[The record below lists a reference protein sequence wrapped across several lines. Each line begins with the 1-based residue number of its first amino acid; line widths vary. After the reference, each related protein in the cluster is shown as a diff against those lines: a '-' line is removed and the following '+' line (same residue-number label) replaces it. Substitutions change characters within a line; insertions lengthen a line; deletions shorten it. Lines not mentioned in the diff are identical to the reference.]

1 MKRVTLY
8 VLVVFILFAGVEV
21 FAAADTI
28 LIKNGTIVPV
38 KGVSSTIADLLIEN
52 GKIIKIG
59 TRIQAPAGAKV
70 IDASG
75 KYIYPGLVAL
85 MTAVGVTGYPG
96 AGNDTDEVGISTP
109 HIDPYDAINP
119 EDECIEVTRLG
130 GVTTVQTVSGSR
142 SVINGKSVVLHLE
155 GDLADKMVAKR
166 YVAQIINIGAK
177 ESNKYP
183 STQPGIVSFLRTKF
197 DQAKEFAQK
206 QSETAKKSQ
215 KEKSKKDEKDTKSL
229 AKRNLEIE
237 ALVPVVT
244 GKVPVIFI
252 TTDEVTIRNALEII
266 KEYKLKG
273 IIRANSGILK
283 YADRIAKENIPVIWA
298 GTTGIPRRWEPFDLN
313 YHTAAVLAEKGILFA
328 FDPGGWGPANRNVSD
343 MPTPASI
350 SVAHGLSE
358 KKALEALTINP
369 ARILGIDEE
378 VGSLE
383 AGKTANVVIW
393 TGSPIQGR
401 SRVET
406 VIIRGKLIP
415 MTSLQTRLY
424 EKFKKIVYERMK
436 KKKL

>member
-1 MKRVTLY
+1 MKKIAHL
-8 VLVVFILFAGVEV
+8 VLVVFILFVGVEV

-38 KGVSSTIADLLIEN
+38 KGGSSTIADLLIEN

-75 KYIYPGLVAL
+75 KYVYPGLVAV

-96 AGNDTDEVGISTP
+96 ASNDTDEVGTSTP
-109 HIDPYDAINP
+109 HMDPYDAINP

-130 GVTTVQTVSGSR
+130 GVTTVQTVSGTR

-166 YVAQIINIGAK
+166 YVAQIINMGAK
-177 ESNKYP
+177 EQNKYP

-197 DQAKEFAQK
+197 DQAQDYAKK
-206 QSETAKKSQ
+206 QSEIDKKSQ
-215 KEKSKKDEKDTKSL
+215 KDKSKKDENEKESLTK
-229 AKRNLEIE
+229 RDLEME

-283 YADRIAKENIPVIWA
+283 YADRLAKENIPVIWA
-298 GTTGIPRRWEPFDLN
+298 GTTAIPGRWEPFDLN

-328 FDPGGWGPANRNVSD
+328 FDPGGWGPGNRNVRD
-343 MPTPASI
+343 MTTPASI

-358 KKALEALTINP
+358 KNALEALTINP
-369 ARILGIDEE
+369 ARILGIEEE

-383 AGKTANVVIW
+383 AGKIANVAIW

-436 KKKL
+436 KKK

>member
-1 MKRVTLY
+1 MKRIIHF
-8 VLVVFILFAGVEV
+8 VLMVFILYAGVEV
-21 FAAADTI
+21 VAASNTI

-38 KGVSSTIADLLIEN
+38 KGGSNTIGDILIEN
-52 GKIIKIG
+52 GKISKIG
-59 TRIQAPAGAKV
+59 TRIKAPTGAKV

-75 KYIYPGLVAL
+75 KYVYPGLVAV

-109 HIDPYDAINP
+109 HMDPYDAINP

-130 GVTTVQTVSGSR
+130 GVTTVHTVSGSR

-155 GDLADKMVAKR
+155 GDLADKMLAKR
-166 YVAQIINIGAK
+166 YVAQIINMGAK
-177 ESNKYP
+177 EQNKYP
-183 STQPGIVSFLRTKF
+183 STQPGVVSFLRDKF
-197 DQAKEFAQK
+197 NKAKEYAKK
-206 QSETAKKSQ
+206 QSEKNRKVQ
-215 KEKSKKDEKDTKSL
+215 KDKTEKDKNDTASP
-229 AKRNLEIE
+229 AKRNLEME

-244 GKVPVIFI
+244 GKVPVILI
-252 TTDEVTIRNALEII
+252 THDEVTIRNALEII
-266 KEYKLKG
+266 KEYRLKG
-273 IIRANSGILK
+273 IIRASSGILK

-328 FDPGGWGPANRNVSD
+328 FDPGGWGPGNRSVRD
-343 MPTPASI
+343 MPMPASI

-358 KKALEALTINP
+358 KEALKALTINP
-369 ARILGIDEE
+369 ARILGIEEE

-383 AGKTANVVIW
+383 VGKTANVAIW
-393 TGSPIQGR
+393 TGSPVQGR

-406 VIIRGKLIP
+406 VIIKGKLIP

-436 KKKL
+436 KKK

>member
-1 MKRVTLY
+1 MRKFAH
-8 VLVVFILFAGVEV
+8 VFLMFFLLIMIAKIGMANE
-21 FAAADTI
+21 AI

-38 KGVSSTIADLLIEN
+38 KGSSNTTGDLLIEN

-59 TRIQAPAGAKV
+59 MHIQAPAGAKV

-75 KYIYPGLVAL
+75 KYVYPGLVAV

-96 AGNDTDEVGISTP
+96 AGNDTDEVGTSTP
-109 HIDPYDAINP
+109 HMDPYDAINP

-130 GVTTVQTVSGSR
+130 GVTTVQTVSGTR

-155 GDLADKMVAKR
+155 GDLADKMVAKH
-166 YVAQIINIGAK
+166 YVAQIINMGAK
-177 ESNKYP
+177 EQNKYP
-183 STQPGIVSFLRTKF
+183 STQPGIVSFLRAKF
-197 DQAKEFAQK
+197 NQAQEYAKK
-206 QSETAKKSQ
+206 QSETDKKSQ
-215 KEKSKKDEKDTKSL
+215 KDKSKKDENEKESL
-229 AKRNLEIE
+229 AKRDLEME

-244 GKVPVIFI
+244 GKVPVVFI

-298 GTTGIPRRWEPFDLN
+298 GTTAIPGRWEPFDLN

-328 FDPGGWGPANRNVSD
+328 FDPGGWGPANRNVND
-343 MPTPASI
+343 IPTPASI

-369 ARILGIDEE
+369 ARILGIEEE

-406 VIIRGKLIP
+406 VIIRGKIIP

-424 EKFKKIVYERMK
+424 EKFKKIVNERMK
-436 KKKL
+436 KKK

>member
-1 MKRVTLY
+1 M
-8 VLVVFILFAGVEV
+8 VFILYAGVKV
-21 FAAADTI
+21 FAASNTI

-38 KGVSSTIADLLIEN
+38 KGGSITIGDLLIEN

-59 TRIQAPAGAKV
+59 TRIKAPTGAKI

-75 KYIYPGLVAL
+75 KYVYPGLVAV

-96 AGNDTDEVGISTP
+96 AGNDTDEVGTSTP
-109 HIDPYDAINP
+109 HMDPYDAINP

-130 GVTTVQTVSGSR
+130 GVTTVHTVSGSR

-155 GDLADKMVAKR
+155 GDLAEKMVAKR
-166 YVAQIINIGAK
+166 YVAQIINMGAK
-177 ESNKYP
+177 EQNKYP
-183 STQPGIVSFLRTKF
+183 STQPGVVSFLRDKF
-197 DQAKEFAQK
+197 NKAKEYAKK
-206 QSETAKKSQ
+206 QSEKDRKVQ
-215 KEKSKKDEKDTKSL
+215 KDKTEKDKNDTASP
-229 AKRNLEIE
+229 AKRNLEME

-244 GKVPVIFI
+244 GKVPVILI
-252 TTDEVTIRNALEII
+252 THNEVTIRNALEII
-266 KEYKLKG
+266 KEYRLKG
-273 IIRANSGILK
+273 IIRASSGILK

-328 FDPGGWGPANRNVSD
+328 FDPGGWGPGNRSVRD
-343 MPTPASI
+343 MPMPASI

-358 KKALEALTINP
+358 KEALKALTINP
-369 ARILGIDEE
+369 ARILGIEEE

-383 AGKTANVVIW
+383 VGKVANVAIW

-406 VIIRGKLIP
+406 VIIKGNLIP

-436 KKKL
+436 KKK

>member
-1 MKRVTLY
+1 MKRIIHF
-8 VLVVFILFAGVEV
+8 VLIVFILYVGVEAA
-21 FAAADTI
+21 AAADTI

-38 KGVSSTIADLLIEN
+38 KGGSDTIGDILIEN
-52 GKIIKIG
+52 GKISKIG
-59 TRIQAPAGAKV
+59 THIQAPTGAKI

-75 KYIYPGLVAL
+75 KYVYPGLVAV

-96 AGNDTDEVGISTP
+96 AGNDTDEVGTSTP
-109 HIDPYDAINP
+109 HMDPYDAINP

-155 GDLADKMVAKR
+155 GDLADQMVARR
-166 YVAQIINIGAK
+166 YVAQIINMGAK
-177 ESNKYP
+177 EQNKYP
-183 STQPGIVSFLRTKF
+183 STQPGVVSFLRDKF
-197 DQAKEFAQK
+197 NKAKEYAKK
-206 QSETAKKSQ
+206 QSEKDKKGQKDKTGKDKNDTASP
-215 KEKSKKDEKDTKSL
+215 
-229 AKRNLEIE
+229 AKRNLEME

-244 GKVPVIFI
+244 GKVPVVFI

-273 IIRANSGILK
+273 IIQASSGILK

-298 GTTGIPRRWEPFDLN
+298 GTTAVPRRWEPFDLN

-328 FDPGGWGPANRNVSD
+328 FDPGGWGPANRNVNY
-343 MPTPASI
+343 MPMPASI

-369 ARILGIDEE
+369 ARILGIEKE

-383 AGKTANVVIW
+383 AGKTANVAIW
-393 TGSPIQGR
+393 TGSPLQGR

-424 EKFKKIVYERMK
+424 EKFKKIVYDRMK
-436 KKKL
+436 KKK